1 MEVDNHIFKNVRF
14 LQSPNYNDRPDK
26 EKISLLIIHC
36 ISLPEG
42 SYEGSNVEDFFL
54 NKLSISD
61 HNSFDEIKDLKVSSH
76 LYIKRNGELVQF
88 VPFNKRAWHAGES
101 TYKGVS
107 DCNNYSIGIELEGT
121 DDDFYTDDQYDTLI
135 EATKCIIKNYPLI
148 NKDSIVGHSD
158 VSPGRK
164 TDPGSK
170 LDWGRFLEALWL
182 KGIQSK

>member
-1 MEVDNHIFKNVRF
+1 
-14 LQSPNYNDRPDK
+14 
-26 EKISLLIIHC
+26 
-36 ISLPEG
+36 LPEG

-121 DDDFYTDDQYDTLI
+121 DDYFYTDDQYDTLT
-135 EATKCIIKNYPLI
+135 EATKGVIKNYPLI

-164 TDPGSK
+164 TDPGRK
-170 LDWGRFLEALWL
+170 FDWGRFLEAL
-182 KGIQSK
+182 

>member
-1 MEVDNHIFKNVRF
+1 MEVENHIFKNVRF

-26 EKISLLIIHC
+26 EKINLLIIHC

-42 SYEGSNVEDFFL
+42 NYEGSNVEDFFL

-61 HNSFDEIKDLKVSSH
+61 HSSFHKIKDLKVSSH

-101 TYKGVS
+101 SYKGVS

-121 DDDFYTDDQYDTLI
+121 DDYFYTDDQYDTLI
-135 EATKCIIKNYPLI
+135 EATKGVIKNYPLI

-164 TDPGSK
+164 TDPGRK
-170 LDWGRFLEALWL
+170 FDWGRFLEAL
-182 KGIQSK
+182 

>member
-1 MEVDNHIFKNVRF
+1 MEVENHIIKNVRF
-14 LQSPNYNDRPDK
+14 LQSPNHNERPDK

-42 SYEGSNVEDFFL
+42 NYEGSNVEDFFL

-61 HNSFDEIKDLKVSSH
+61 HNSFDKIKDLKVSSH

-101 TYKGVS
+101 SYKGVS

-121 DDDFYTDDQYDTLI
+121 DDDFYTADQYGTLI
-135 EATKCIIKNYPLI
+135 EVTKLVINNYPLI

-164 TDPGSK
+164 TDPGTK
-170 LDWGRFLEALWL
+170 LDWDRFLEAL
-182 KGIQSK
+182 